1 MTPDAENM
9 EAGPR
14 GERLQKALARAGV
27 GSRRA
32 VEELIAAGRV
42 RVNGTPAVLGRRVD
56 VRKDKV
62 EVDGSPVPLDA
73 ELIYY
78 LVNKPEGVVSTAA
91 DPQGRPTVVELVD
104 PGVRVWPV
112 GRLDVATEGAI
123 LLTNDGE
130 LTMRLTHPRYEV
142 PKSYLVEVAGPMGG
156 RARRELARGV
166 ALDDGRTRPARVEVI
181 DTGAR
186 GSVVEITISEGR
198 NRQVR
203 RMMEAVG
210 HPVRRLVRTSI
221 GPLKLGR
228 LKPGTA
234 RRLSPAEVRTLYAA
248 TASRQGNK

>member
-1 MTPDAENM
+1 MTPGAEM
-9 EAGPR
+9 EAAPR

-42 RVNGTPAVLGRRVD
+42 RVNGAPARLGRRVD
-56 VRKDKV
+56 ARKDKV
-62 EVDGSPVPLDA
+62 EVDGLPVPLDPD
-73 ELIYY
+73 LVYY
-78 LVNKPEGVVSTAA
+78 LLNKPEGVVSTAA
-91 DPQGRPTVVELVD
+91 DPQGRVTVVDLVD
-104 PGVRVWPV
+104 AGVRVWPV
-112 GRLDVATEGAI
+112 GRLDVGSEGA
-123 LLTNDGE
+123 LVLTNDGE

-142 PKSYLVEVAGPMGG
+142 PKSYLVEVAGAMGG
-156 RARRELARGV
+156 RASRRLARGV
-166 ALDDGRTRPARVEVI
+166 SLEDGTTRPARVEVVE
-181 DTGAR
+181 TGTR

-203 RMMEAVG
+203 RMMESVG

-234 RRLSPAEVRTLYAA
+234 RRLSPTEVTALYAA
-248 TASRQGNK
+248 TESRPDNK

>member
-1 MTPDAENM
+1 VTPDANDM

-32 VEELIAAGRV
+32 VEGLIAAGRV
-42 RVNGTPAVLGRRVD
+42 RVNGAPAVLGRRVD
-56 VRKDKV
+56 VHKDKV
-62 EVDGSPVPLDA
+62 EVDGSPVPLDP
-73 ELIYY
+73 ELVYY
-78 LVNKPEGVVSTAA
+78 LLNKPEGVVSTAA
-91 DPQGRPTVVELVD
+91 DPQGRVTVVDLVD

-112 GRLDVATEGAI
+112 GRLDVASEGA
-123 LLTNDGE
+123 LVLTNDGE
-130 LTMRLTHPRYEV
+130 LTMRLTHPRYKV
-142 PKSYLVEVAGPMGG
+142 PKSYLVEVAGAMGG
-156 RARRELARGV
+156 RALRELARGV
-166 ALDDGRTRPARVEVI
+166 ALDDGTTRPARVEVV
-181 DTGAR
+181 DTGPR

-203 RMMEAVG
+203 RMMESVG

-234 RRLSPAEVRTLYAA
+234 RRLSPAEVRALYAA
-248 TASRQGNK
+248 TGSRQDNK

>member
-1 MTPDAENM
+1 MTPDTATM

-42 RVNGTPAVLGRRVD
+42 RVNGAPAQLGRRVD
-56 VRKDKV
+56 ARKDKV
-62 EVDGSPVPLDA
+62 EVDGLAVPLDPD
-73 ELIYY
+73 LVYY
-78 LVNKPEGVVSTAA
+78 LLNKPEGVVSTAA
-91 DPQGRPTVVELVD
+91 DPQGRVTVVDLVD
-104 PGVRVWPV
+104 AGVRVWPV
-112 GRLDVATEGAI
+112 GRLDVGSEGA
-123 LLTNDGE
+123 LVLTNDGE

-142 PKSYLVEVAGPMGG
+142 PKSYLVEVAGAMGG
-156 RARRELARGV
+156 RASRRLTRGV
-166 ALDDGRTRPARVEVI
+166 SLEDGTTRPARVEVVE
-181 DTGAR
+181 TGTR

-203 RMMEAVG
+203 RMMESVG

-234 RRLSPAEVRTLYAA
+234 RRLSPTEVTALYAA
-248 TASRQGNK
+248 TESRQDNK

>member
-1 MTPDAENM
+1 VTPDAEKM

-42 RVNGTPAVLGRRVD
+42 RVNGDPAALGRRVD
-56 VRKDKV
+56 VHKDKV
-62 EVDGSPVPLDA
+62 EVDGSPIPLDP
-73 ELIYY
+73 ELVYY
-78 LVNKPEGVVSTAA
+78 LLNKPEGVVSTAA
-91 DPQGRPTVVELVD
+91 DPQGRVTVVDLVD

-112 GRLDVATEGAI
+112 GRLDVASVGA
-123 LLTNDGE
+123 LVLTNDGE
-130 LTMRLTHPRYEV
+130 LTMRLTHPSYEV
-142 PKSYLVEVAGPMGG
+142 PKGYLVEVAGAMGG

-166 ALDDGRTRPARVEVI
+166 ALDDGTTRPATVEIV
-181 DTGAR
+181 DTGTR
-186 GSVVEITISEGR
+186 GSVVEITIFEGR

-203 RMMEAVG
+203 RMREAVG

-234 RRLSPAEVRTLYAA
+234 RRLSPAEVRALYAA
-248 TASRQGNK
+248 TGSRQEDK

>member
-1 MTPDAENM
+1 VTPDANDM

-42 RVNGTPAVLGRRVD
+42 RVNGAPAVLGRRVD
-56 VRKDKV
+56 VHKDKV
-62 EVDGSPVPLDA
+62 EVDGSPVPLDP
-73 ELIYY
+73 ELVYY
-78 LVNKPEGVVSTAA
+78 MLNKPEGVVSTAA
-91 DPQGRPTVVELVD
+91 DPQGRVTVVDLVD

-112 GRLDVATEGAI
+112 GRLDVASEGA
-123 LLTNDGE
+123 LVLTNDGE

-142 PKSYLVEVAGPMGG
+142 PKSYLVEVAGAMGG
-156 RARRELARGV
+156 RALRELARGV
-166 ALDDGRTRPARVEVI
+166 ALDDGTTRPARVEVV

-203 RMMEAVG
+203 RMMESVG

-234 RRLSPAEVRTLYAA
+234 RRLSPAEVRALYAA
-248 TASRQGNK
+248 TGSRQDNK

>member
-1 MTPDAENM
+1 VTPDAEKM

-42 RVNGTPAVLGRRVD
+42 RVNGAPAVLGRRVD

-62 EVDGSPVPLDA
+62 EVDGSPIPLDP
-73 ELIYY
+73 ELVYY
-78 LVNKPEGVVSTAA
+78 LLNKPEGVVSTAA
-91 DPQGRPTVVELVD
+91 DPQGRVTVVDLVD

-112 GRLDVATEGAI
+112 GRLDAGSEGA
-123 LLTNDGE
+123 LVLTNDGE

-142 PKSYLVEVAGPMGG
+142 PKSYLVEVAGAMGP

-166 ALDDGRTRPARVEVI
+166 ELDDGTTRPARVEVV
-181 DTGAR
+181 DTGAG

-234 RRLSPAEVRTLYAA
+234 RRLSPAEVRALYAA
-248 TASRQGNK
+248 TGSTQENK

>member
-1 MTPDAENM
+1 VTPGADEM

-32 VEELIAAGRV
+32 VEELIVAGRV
-42 RVNGTPAVLGRRVD
+42 RVNGAPAVLGRRVD
-56 VRKDKV
+56 VHKDKV
-62 EVDGSPVPLDA
+62 EVDGSLVPLDP
-73 ELIYY
+73 ELVYY
-78 LVNKPEGVVSTAA
+78 LLNKPEGVVSTAA
-91 DPQGRPTVVELVD
+91 DPEGRETVVDLVD
-104 PGVRVWPV
+104 ASVRVWPV
-112 GRLDVATEGAI
+112 GRLDVASEGA
-123 LLTNDGE
+123 LVLTNDGE
-130 LTMRLTHPRYEV
+130 LTLRLTHPRYEV
-142 PKSYLVEVAGPMGG
+142 PKSYLVEVAGAMGG
-156 RARRELARGV
+156 RARRQLARGV
-166 ALDDGRTRPARVEVI
+166 ALDDGTTRPASVEVV

-198 NRQVR
+198 NKQVR

-234 RRLSPAEVRTLYAA
+234 RRLSPAEVRALYAA
-248 TASRQGNK
+248 TGSRQGNK

>member
-1 MTPDAENM
+1 MTPDADNM

-14 GERLQKALARAGV
+14 GERLQKVLARAGV

-56 VRKDKV
+56 VHKDKV
-62 EVDGSPVPLDA
+62 EVDGSPVPLDP
-73 ELIYY
+73 ELVYY
-78 LVNKPEGVVSTAA
+78 LLNKPEGVVSTAA
-91 DPQGRPTVVELVD
+91 DPQGRATVVDLVD

-112 GRLDVATEGAI
+112 GRLDVASEGA
-123 LLTNDGE
+123 LVLTNDGE

-142 PKSYLVEVAGPMGG
+142 PKSYLVEVAGAMGG

-166 ALDDGRTRPARVEVI
+166 KLDDGTTRPARVEVV

-203 RMMEAVG
+203 RMLEAVG

-234 RRLSPAEVRTLYAA
+234 RRLSPAEVRALYAA
-248 TASRQGNK
+248 TESRQGNK

>member
-1 MTPDAENM
+1 VTPDAEKM

-42 RVNGTPAVLGRRVD
+42 RVNGDPAVLGRRVD
-56 VRKDKV
+56 VHKDKV
-62 EVDGSPVPLDA
+62 EVDGSPIPLDP
-73 ELIYY
+73 ELVYY
-78 LVNKPEGVVSTAA
+78 LLNKPEGVVSTAA
-91 DPQGRPTVVELVD
+91 DPQGRVTVVDLVD

-112 GRLDVATEGAI
+112 GRLDVASEGA
-123 LLTNDGE
+123 LVLTNDGE

-166 ALDDGRTRPARVEVI
+166 ELDDGTTRPARVDVV

-234 RRLSPAEVRTLYAA
+234 RRLSPAEVRALYAA
-248 TASRQGNK
+248 TGSTQENK

>member
-1 MTPDAENM
+1 VTEDR
-9 EAGPR
+9 PR
-14 GERLQKALARAGV
+14 GERLQKVLARAGL

-32 VEELIAAGRV
+32 SEELIAAGRV
-42 RVNGTPAVLGRRVD
+42 RVNGVPAVLGRRVD
-56 VRKDKV
+56 VHKDTV
-62 EVDGSPVPLDA
+62 EVDGSPIPLHPA
-73 ELIYY
+73 LVYY
-78 LVNKPEGVVSTAA
+78 LLNKPRGMVSTAG
-91 DPQGRPTVVELVD
+91 DPQGRPTVVELID

-112 GRLDVATEGAI
+112 GRLDIASEGAL

-130 LTMRLTHPRYEV
+130 LTLRLTHPRYEV
-142 PKSYLVEVAGPMGG
+142 PKSYLVEVAGAMGG
-156 RARRELARGV
+156 RAGRALARGV
-166 ALDDGRTRPARVEVI
+166 ELDDGTTRPATVEVLE
-181 DTGAR
+181 TGVR

-234 RRLSPAEVRTLYAA
+234 RRLSAPEVQALYAA
-248 TASRQGNK
+248 TRNTQEDK

>member
-1 MTPDAENM
+1 VTPGADEM

-32 VEELIAAGRV
+32 VEELIVAGRV
-42 RVNGTPAVLGRRVD
+42 RVNGAPAVLGRRVD
-56 VRKDKV
+56 VHKDKV
-62 EVDGSPVPLDA
+62 EVDGSLVPLDP
-73 ELIYY
+73 ELVYY
-78 LVNKPEGVVSTAA
+78 LLNKPEGVVSTAA
-91 DPQGRPTVVELVD
+91 DPEGRETVVDLVD
-104 PGVRVWPV
+104 ASVRVWPV
-112 GRLDVATEGAI
+112 GRLDVASEGA
-123 LLTNDGE
+123 LVLTNDGE
-130 LTMRLTHPRYEV
+130 LTLRLTHPRYEV
-142 PKSYLVEVAGPMGG
+142 PKSYLVEVAGAMGG
-156 RARRELARGV
+156 RARRQLARGV
-166 ALDDGRTRPARVEVI
+166 ALDDGTTRPASFEVV

-198 NRQVR
+198 NKQVR

-234 RRLSPAEVRTLYAA
+234 RRLSPAEVRALYAA
-248 TASRQGNK
+248 TGSRQGNK